1 VSDISGFSHIVTLNP
16 KEKVE
21 ANQSV
26 ADRIT
31 RALFFFFSS
40 GEQEM
45 DEKDVEE
52 LLDEVFNIASVAM
65 AVLRIDI
72 VGKNENNEYVAR
84 FSPYASFD
92 EFAKQNQSS

>member
-1 VSDISGFSHIVTLNP
+1 
-16 KEKVE
+16 
-21 ANQSV
+21 
-26 ADRIT
+26 
-31 RALFFFFSS
+31 
-40 GEQEM
+40 M